1 MSRVIRAMT
10 RDGSA
15 RALIA
20 DTRDIVNEAIK
31 IHSTEPTASAALGRT
46 LTACSMMGTLLGEEE
61 DSLTLRFKGDG
72 EGGSVTASSDWK
84 GNVRGFIQNPLCDL
98 PLRPDGKLNVGGCV
112 GKGLMYVLRD
122 TGGKEPY
129 VGIANIV
136 SGEVAEDVASYYAN
150 SEQVP
155 TVCALGV
162 LVERDRTCACA
173 GGALIQLLP
182 FADPEIAAKLEKN
195 ASAAPGITKMLSEK
209 NLEEILGIYLDGI
222 EYDVFDEIEN
232 GYVCTCSKQR
242 TDKALISLGKKELT
256 DILNNGEEVTE
267 MTCQFCGR
275 KYSYTKPEIKALL
288 KEAK

>member
-20 DTRDIVNEAIK
+20 DTRDIVNQAVE
-31 IHSTEPTASAALGRT
+31 IHGTEPTATAALGRV

-61 DSLTLRFKGDG
+61 DSLTVRFKGDG
-72 EGGSVTASSDWK
+72 EGGSVVASSDWK
-84 GNVRGFIQNPLCDL
+84 GNVRGFIQNPACDL
-98 PLRPDGKLNVGGCV
+98 PLRPDGKLNVGCCI
-112 GKGLMYVLRD
+112 GKGNMYVLRD
-122 TGGKEPY
+122 VGGEEPY

-136 SGEVAEDVASYYAN
+136 SGEVAEDIASYYAN

-162 LVERDRTCACA
+162 LVDRDRTCAFS

-182 FADPEIAAKLEKN
+182 FADPAVAEQLEKN
-195 ASAAPGITKMLSEK
+195 ASSAPPITKMLAEK
-209 NLEEILGIYLDGI
+209 TLEEILAVYLDGI
-222 EYDVFDEIEN
+222 EYDVFDEIQN
-232 GYVCTCSKQR
+232 GYECNCSRER
-242 TDKALISLGKKELT
+242 TDRALVSLGKKELT
-256 DILNNGEEVTE
+256 DIYENDENTE

-275 KYSYTKPEIKALL
+275 KYSYTQQEIAALI